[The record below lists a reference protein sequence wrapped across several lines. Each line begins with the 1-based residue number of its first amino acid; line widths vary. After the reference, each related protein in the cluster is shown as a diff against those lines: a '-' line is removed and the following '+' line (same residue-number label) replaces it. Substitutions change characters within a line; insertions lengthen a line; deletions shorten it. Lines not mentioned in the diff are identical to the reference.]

1 MEPRTFHPICQTK
14 KIGFPIPALTVSNVM
29 LEQWDVEK
37 GDIAL
42 FDHEHADA
50 LLSNEVVQ

>member
-37 GDIAL
+37 VI
-42 FDHEHADA
+42 
-50 LLSNEVVQ
+50 LSYLIMNM